1 MLSERVSAAMESS
14 AARVCAWCE
23 RVGHEDDR
31 VLFLRIQQGHNGA
44 PVYATQ
50 MHGTPYSNLPN
61 DGVGFTTIATLSPRP
76 SNGLSN
82 YFASFLSQESCRVY
96 EFQE

>member
-1 MLSERVSAAMESS
+1 MSMLSERVSAAMKSS

-31 VLFLRIQQGHNGA
+31 VLFLTIQQGHNGA

-50 MHGTPYSNLPN
+50 MHGTRLNWPTARS
-61 DGVGFTTIATLSPRP
+61 DAF
-76 SNGLSN
+76 
-82 YFASFLSQESCRVY
+82 
-96 EFQE
+96 